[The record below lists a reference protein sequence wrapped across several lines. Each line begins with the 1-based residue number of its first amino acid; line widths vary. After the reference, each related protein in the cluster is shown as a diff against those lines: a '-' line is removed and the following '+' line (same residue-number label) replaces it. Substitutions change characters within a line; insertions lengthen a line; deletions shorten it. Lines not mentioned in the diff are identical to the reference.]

1 MSKKKKSY
9 LTSEDLHLD
18 SNEKYTM
25 LKQCE
30 DLLSEDVVKDIKKTN
45 SNNQPLINQKEILL
59 NKINE
64 VIKQLCVNTEGLDD
78 KYDCT
83 VKSDFTDDSSCEIL
97 ISFNRK
103 DDKEDIK

>member
-30 DLLSEDVVKDIKKTN
+30 DLLSEDVVKDIEKTN
-45 SNNQPLINQKEILL
+45 KQPLIKQKEILL
-59 NKINE
+59 DKINE
-64 VIKQLCVNTEGLDD
+64 FVKQLCVNTEGLDD

-83 VKSDFTDDSSCEIL
+83 VKSDFTDDSSCEIA
-97 ISFNRK
+97 ITFNRK